1 MHPFV
6 RNLLVG
12 FGRVGM
18 KAGLAAADSVVADLQ
33 KAGEEVVRRSAR
45 TRQKIKRAAPQEA
58 AQEEE
63 EEE

>member
-1 MHPFV
+1 MHPFL
-6 RNLLVG
+6 RTLIVG

-45 TRQKIKRAAPQEA
+45 TRQRIKKARPAEA

>member
-33 KAGEEVVRRSAR
+33 KAGEEVVRRSTR
-45 TRQKIKRAAPQEA
+45 TRAKIHKARPREMPA
-58 AQEEE
+58 EEE